1 MAILAYSFSSKSG
14 SNQFFRYVNGTP
26 GDLEQFKG
34 NRTYEELYAFI
45 RDIKPMLPERVATS
59 ERFLQLRN
67 QVAHHLIV
75 GLLFD
80 KAPIIA
86 VEVERSLHD
95 MQLKN
100 PLLKFVLVE
109 DASVVPEQVAMT
121 AVSPIVLIRHPIFEA
136 HLGYFENVIIAYR
149 EDGTSIDDELTVRN
163 INSLFSRDR
172 FRFIDGMNA
181 DVILESQFEK
191 PIVSIIVNHVS
202 INEIGK
208 NI

>member
-45 RDIKPMLPERVATS
+45 RDIKPMLPERVSTS

-149 EDGTSIDDELTVRN
+149 EDGTSIDDELTGKN

-181 DVILESQFEK
+181 DVIL
-191 PIVSIIVNHVS
+191 
-202 INEIGK
+202 
-208 NI
+208 